1 MNNDYE
7 ARLAEAAN
15 PATRTARLQALSQDE
30 DLEVKRQVT
39 LNPNTP
45 VEALLRLGPVFSLE
59 FAQNPSLQL
68 FLLEDPGFLQK
79 LPWRLLNELTGAAQ
93 LPEFLVEAF
102 CASPYEKI
110 QEKMASHPKLP
121 AEHLER
127 FLLGENRNIRK
138 RAAANPNAPD
148 ALLLQLRAMGSNES
162 LTDFEDEYLTDDV
175 TLLREFASK
184 GFWAKL
190 LVARNPNTPAEVLDA
205 LFLEESYQVR
215 AQVVA
220 NPKTRLETLQR
231 ALEDQEE
238 AVISAAMMN
247 KSLPP
252 SALEV
257 LLERQLPQLWN
268 LLASRQDT
276 PASLL
281 QRLIEEQSSPYR
293 RAVVAHPNITQEILD
308 LLSHDEDPELRAL
321 VAIHAETS
329 LVCLQRLAKDPRVK
343 VRKAVAKNEKITKEL
358 IELLKQDANEFV
370 SREAQKTEDKQNPP
384 FRYTPKKK
392 LKNKTKPREKLI
404 TREGDDGS

>member
-1 MNNDYE
+1 
-7 ARLAEAAN
+7 
-15 PATRTARLQALSQDE
+15 
-30 DLEVKRQVT
+30 
-39 LNPNTP
+39 
-45 VEALLRLGPVFSLE
+45 
-59 FAQNPSLQL
+59 
-68 FLLEDPGFLQK
+68 
-79 LPWRLLNELTGAAQ
+79 
-93 LPEFLVEAF
+93 
-102 CASPYEKI
+102 
-110 QEKMASHPKLP
+110 MASHPKLP

-138 RAAANPNAPD
+138 RAAANPNTSS
-148 ALLLQLRAMGSNES
+148 ALLLKLRAMGSNEG
-162 LTDFEDEYLTDDV
+162 LTDVEDEYLTDDV

-190 LVARNPNTPAEVLDA
+190 LVARNPNTPADVLDA
-205 LFLEESYQVR
+205 LFVDESYQVR

-220 NPKTRLETLQR
+220 NPKARIEVVAR
-231 ALEDQEE
+231 ALRDPEE

-247 KSLPP
+247 KNLPP

-257 LLERQLPQLWN
+257 LLERQIPQLWN

-281 QRLIEEQSSPYR
+281 QRLIEAKTSPYR
-293 RAVVAHPNITQEILD
+293 RTVVGHPNITQEILD

-358 IELLKQDANEFV
+358 IELLKQDPNEFV
-370 SREAQKTEDKQNPP
+370 RREAQKTEDKQNPL
-384 FRYTPKKK
+384 FYYTPKKK
-392 LKNKTKPREKLI
+392 GKNKTKPRCK
-404 TREGDDGS
+404 TWNGRGREE